1 MIIRITSPELG
12 QLEVVG
18 QPETLSKSGD
28 YALLSMKSLNVEGWD
43 SYIALEHRD
52 MLRFIWLMLK
62 SRVFIFLITGF
73 KNRNNP
79 KRLPYSW

>member
-1 MIIRITSPELG
+1 MIIRITAPELG

-18 QPETLSKSGD
+18 QPKGFKQSGD
-28 YALLSMKSLNVEGWD
+28 YALLSVQSLNLEGWD

-52 MLRFIWLMLK
+52 VIRFIWLMLK

-79 KRLPYSW
+79 RRLPYNW